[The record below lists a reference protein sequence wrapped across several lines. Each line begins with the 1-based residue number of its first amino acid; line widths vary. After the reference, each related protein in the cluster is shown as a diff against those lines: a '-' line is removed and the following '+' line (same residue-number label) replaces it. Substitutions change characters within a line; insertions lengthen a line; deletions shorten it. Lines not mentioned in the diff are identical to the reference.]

1 LTKSQSG
8 SVDVS
13 TRPANRLLARLPAE
27 DFQRIQPHLR
37 IVPTATRLIF
47 QKRGEPV
54 RAVFFLNGGVASVT
68 TAMTDGRVVEV
79 ATVGDEGVVGIS
91 AVFGSRLTDM
101 ETMMQVPDTD
111 AAMMPAEA
119 FTAELARR
127 AALYEGVSR
136 FSEGFLSLVM
146 QSTACMALH
155 QVQERCARW
164 LLMTHDRVRQDE
176 FELSQEFLAVM
187 LGASRPTVSIAAGM
201 LQGAGFIR
209 YRYGR
214 VTITDR
220 AGLESA
226 SCECYAH
233 VKAQYD
239 LLGL

>member
-1 LTKSQSG
+1 
-8 SVDVS
+8 
-13 TRPANRLLARLPAE
+13 
-27 DFQRIQPHLR
+27 
-37 IVPTATRLIF
+37 
-47 QKRGEPV
+47 
-54 RAVFFLNGGVASVT
+54 
-68 TAMTDGRVVEV
+68 
-79 ATVGDEGVVGIS
+79 
-91 AVFGSRLTDM
+91 
-101 ETMMQVPDTD
+101 
-111 AAMMPAEA
+111 
-119 FTAELARR
+119 
-127 AALYEGVSR
+127 
-136 FSEGFLSLVM
+136 M

-201 LQGAGFIR
+201 LQGAGFVR

-214 VTITDR
+214 VTISGR